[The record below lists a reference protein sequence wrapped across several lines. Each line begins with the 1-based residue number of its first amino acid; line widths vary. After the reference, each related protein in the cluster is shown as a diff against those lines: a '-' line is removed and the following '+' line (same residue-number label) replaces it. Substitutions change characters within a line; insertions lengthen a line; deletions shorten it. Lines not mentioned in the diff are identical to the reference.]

1 MKLHKSL
8 LLSLSLVFL
17 AGLAR
22 AQQQYFFPGAGQF
35 DPKVPTPEQFLG
47 YPIGSHYTR
56 HDQVVAY
63 FKELEKTSDRVH
75 LQFIG
80 KTYEERP
87 QLIATITA
95 AANYSKIEDIRKEHV
110 TLADPAKT
118 ILGASSPVVVLLG
131 YSVHGNETSSGEAAL
146 LTAYYLAAN
155 QNPET
160 TKWLQEAVVL
170 IDPSLNPD
178 GRDRAANW
186 HNAYKSF
193 PPVSDPADKEHQE
206 GWPAGRTNHFF
217 TDLNRDWLSA
227 AQVESQNRLAFFHQ
241 WYPNV
246 HIDFHEMGTGST
258 YYFEPS
264 PAGHESPIL
273 PKASYDFNATLA
285 KYHVEALDKI
295 GSLYFTKEAFDNVS
309 PIYGSTYPD
318 FFGAV
323 GVTFEQGSSR
333 GLVQESDNGLVTFP
347 FTIRNQ
353 LTSGLSTVKGAV
365 AEKLNL
371 FKLQKEFFQTALDQG
386 RANPAKG
393 FIFGDSKDL
402 SLTQKL
408 LDLTLTHRLK
418 VYPLDQDLT
427 VDGKKFEKG
436 KAFIVPSV
444 QPNFRIV
451 HSIFEETAKL
461 KDSAFYDNTS
471 WSVIHAYG
479 LKYAKLKV
487 LPALGSTVDKA
498 PQLKTASALTK
509 STYAYLLDWSDY
521 NASRALYDLQ
531 KRGIRVKATYKPFT
545 ANTAAG
551 KQTFSYGSLV
561 IPVANQEVSADSL
574 YKAVLQ
580 AGVVAGLQFQSTG
593 TGFSLEGI
601 DLGSNNIRTVKK
613 PEVALLTGTG
623 ITAGEVGEVW
633 FLLNQQLNLPVT
645 KLEAGNLGRTDL
657 SRYSSLVL
665 VSGNYDALDKRSV
678 EKIRNWVNAGGTLIT
693 FRNAS
698 EWVIKEKFVQ
708 EKLYTD
714 SATAKKGTAQR
725 LDYVTKS
732 ETETAKRINGGIFL
746 ADVDLSNPI
755 AFGLTDRKVFFTK
768 TGTTILQP
776 SKDRYATVAQ
786 YLPEAYVSGYVS
798 KDNRAKISNSAAIL
812 VASAGAGTVVL
823 FAEDPNYRHYWHGTD
838 RLFLNS
844 IFFGSEISGGRF

>member
-1 MKLHKSL
+1 MKLNKSL
-8 LLSLSLVFL
+8 LLSLSLL
-17 AGLAR
+17 LIAGLAR
-22 AQQQYFFPGAGQF
+22 AQQQYYFPGTGQF
-35 DPKVPTPEQFLG
+35 NPKVPSPEAFLG

-56 HDQVVAY
+56 HDQIVAY

-75 LQFIG
+75 IQLIG

-87 QLIATITA
+87 QLIATFTSA
-95 AANYSKIEDIRKEHV
+95 GNYYRLEEIRKEHV
-110 TLADPAKT
+110 TLVDPSKA
-118 ILGASSPVVVLLG
+118 ILGASAPVVVMLG
-131 YSVHGNETSSGEAAL
+131 YSTHGNETSSGEAAL
-146 LTAYYLAAN
+146 LTAYYLAAS
-155 QNPET
+155 QHPDTE
-160 TKWLQEAVVL
+160 KWLQEAVVL
-170 IDPSLNPD
+170 IDPALNPD
-178 GRDRAANW
+178 GRDRAASW
-186 HNAYKSF
+186 HNSYKSF
-193 PPVSDPADKEHQE
+193 PAVSDPADKEHQE

-227 AQVESQNRLAFFHQ
+227 VQIESRNRLAFFHQ

-258 YYFEPS
+258 YYFEPT

-333 GLVQESDNGLVTFP
+333 GIVQESDNGLVTFP

-371 FKLQKEFFQTALDQG
+371 FKLQKEFFQSALDQG

-393 FIFGDSKDL
+393 FVFGDSKDL

-418 VYPLDQDLT
+418 VYPLQQDLT
-427 VDGKKFEKG
+427 VEGKKFEKG

-444 QPNFRIV
+444 QPNFRMV
-451 HSIFEETAKL
+451 HSIFEETAPL

-471 WSVIHAYG
+471 WSVVHAYG
-479 LKYAKLKV
+479 LKYAKLKS
-487 LPALGSTVDKA
+487 LPGLGNALDKA
-498 PQLKTASALTK
+498 PLLKAVPVLAK

-521 NASRALYDLQ
+521 NASKALYDLQ
-531 KRGIRVKATYKPFT
+531 KRGVRVKAAYKPFT
-545 ANTAAG
+545 SNTASG
-551 KQTFSYGSLV
+551 KLSFSYGSLV
-561 IPVANQEVSADSL
+561 IPVANQEITADSL
-574 YKAVLQ
+574 YAAVKQ
-580 AGVVAGLQFQSTG
+580 AGEDAAVQFQTTA
-593 TGFSLEGI
+593 TGFSLDGI

-633 FLLNQQLNLPVT
+633 FLLNKQLNLPLT
-645 KLEAGNLGRTDL
+645 KLEAANLGRTDL
-657 SRYSSLVL
+657 SRYSTLVL
-665 VSGNYDALDKRSV
+665 VSGNYEALDKRSV
-678 EKIRNWVNAGGTLIT
+678 DKIKNWVNGGGTLIT

-698 EWVIKEKFVQ
+698 EWVIKENIVQ
-708 EKLYTD
+708 EKLYVDT
-714 SATAKKGTAQR
+714 AAKKKVLNPR
-725 LDYVTKS
+725 LDFVSKADS
-732 ETETAKRINGGIFL
+732 EAAKRINGGIFL
-746 ADVDLSNPI
+746 ADVDLTNPI
-755 AFGLTDRKVFFTK
+755 AFGLNERKVYFTK
-768 TGTTILQP
+768 TGTTILQA
-776 SKDRYATVAQ
+776 SKDKYATVAQ
-786 YLPEAYVSGYVS
+786 YIPQAYISGYVS
-798 KDNRAKISNSAAIL
+798 KENRDKISNSAAIL
-812 VASAGAGTVVL
+812 VSAAGSGNVVL

-838 RLFLNS
+838 RLFLNA
-844 IFFGSEISGGRF
+844 IFFGNSF